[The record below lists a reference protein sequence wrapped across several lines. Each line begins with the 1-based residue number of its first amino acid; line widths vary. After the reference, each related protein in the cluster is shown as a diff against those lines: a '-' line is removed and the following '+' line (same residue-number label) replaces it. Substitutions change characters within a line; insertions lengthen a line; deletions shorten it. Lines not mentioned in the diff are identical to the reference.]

1 MTDRVVYNADWLSS
15 VTPTPSTHTHIIPP
29 SSREVV
35 FHSVA
40 SIFYAPCS
48 ASAKT
53 FTGLLIMCRYKG
65 AVKKTTL
72 PKPDT
77 KHQSADPG
85 CLYYVS
91 TCCSICLSYSER
103 MCTAVP
109 VCAGLTLASQVPGLF
124 PISLNLTT
132 LEIITWN
139 CPCFKDFSRSQ
150 TLMTHQTRSVPP
162 GSVLPELIGGGRPLV
177 FEERVFC
184 QES

>member
-109 VCAGLTLASQVPGLF
+109 MCAGLTLASQVPGLF